1 MPRDLHPSD
10 GARFLLERDDDA
22 GDEQDGGGARPGG
35 GAGAGADGARTATRA
50 RYRAVI
56 YTPDAEFAA
65 HAVLDEDGSVA
76 LGATGAPEDLHARL
90 IAMVKLVARDAAK
103 LRADGMPPWP
113 RRILRW
119 RR

>member
-10 GARFLLERDDDA
+10 GARFLLERAD
-22 GDEQDGGGARPGG
+22 GDDGGGA
-35 GAGAGADGARTATRA
+35 TV

-65 HAVLDEDGSVA
+65 EAVLGDDGSVE
-76 LGATGAPEDLHARL
+76 LGATGAPDDLHARL
-90 IAMVKLVARDAAK
+90 IAMAKLVARDAAR
-103 LRADGMPPWP
+103 LRDDGMPPWP